1 MGMALTKKKWR
12 KQNGA
17 GVGEICN
24 VRPSNW
30 RKPELTAEYKPP
42 TDKEMSD
49 TGNSERDLQAER
61 RASANTLKQ
70 ESACTLQESQE
81 PVWREQSKSAQ

>member
-1 MGMALTKKKWR
+1 MGMVLMKKQKWR

-30 RKPELTAEYKPP
+30 RKPELTVEYKPP
-42 TDKEMSD
+42 TDQKMTQVIGKEICRQR
-49 TGNSERDLQAER
+49 E
-61 RASANTLKQ
+61 
-70 ESACTLQESQE
+70 E
-81 PVWREQSKSAQ
+81 PVQIP

>member
-17 GVGEICN
+17 GVGELCN

-49 TGNSERDLQAER
+49 TGNRERDLQAER

>member
-12 KQNGA
+12 AEWGWS
-17 GVGEICN
+17 GEICN

-42 TDKEMSD
+42 TDEEMSD
-49 TGNSERDLQAER
+49 TGNRERDLQAE
-61 RASANTLKQ
+61 
-70 ESACTLQESQE
+70 EE
-81 PVWREQSKSAQ
+81 PVQIL